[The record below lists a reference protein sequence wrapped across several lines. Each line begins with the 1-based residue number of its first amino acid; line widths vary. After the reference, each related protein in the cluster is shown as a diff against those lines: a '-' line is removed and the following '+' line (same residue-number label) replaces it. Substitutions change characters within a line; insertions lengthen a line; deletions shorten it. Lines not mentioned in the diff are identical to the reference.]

1 MACLRLKII
10 EDVDNDNDE
19 DDEEEEFF
27 GFATKETKSSG
38 FYEICGLLL
47 KPPTHYERRLLPFMQ
62 SFEFWDVNFF
72 LKNLFIIV
80 LLSRVQGFNNFQNI
94 FHVKKLLQS
103 YISPYNS
110 IKQNKNFISIHFHKM
125 LYTARKIFLFCFQK
139 YKSFLSDH
147 IDLGATAHGNWGR
160 KGRKGK
166 ELILNEE
173 EVEG

>member
-1 MACLRLKII
+1 MLSAKIQFQQLFRVS
-10 EDVDNDNDE
+10 ELWC
-19 DDEEEEFF
+19 
-27 GFATKETKSSG
+27 SG
-38 FYEICGLLL
+38 PLALMWSL
-47 KPPTHYERRLLPFMQ
+47 HYERRMLPFLQ
-62 SFEFWDVNFF
+62 SFEFWDVDFF
-72 LKNLFIIV
+72 SKNLFIIV
-80 LLSRVQGFNNFQNI
+80 LLSHVQRFNNLQNI

-139 YKSFLSDH
+139 YRSFLSDH
-147 IDLGATAHGNWGR
+147 IALGATAHGNWGR

>member
-1 MACLRLKII
+1 MKRHSFKVSPFCKKYYFLLG
-10 EDVDNDNDE
+10 DV
-19 DDEEEEFF
+19 
-27 GFATKETKSSG
+27 A
-38 FYEICGLLL
+38 IPLLL
-47 KPPTHYERRLLPFMQ
+47 APMYSVLIENNNGYRSRTATLWTEDAPILAK
-62 SFEFWDVNFF
+62 FWILRCRFF
-72 LKNLFIIV
+72 SKNLFIIV
-80 LLSRVQGFNNFQNI
+80 LLSHVQRFNNLQNI

-139 YKSFLSDH
+139 YRSFLSDH
-147 IDLGATAHGNWGR
+147 IALGATAHGNWGR

-166 ELILNEE
+166 KLILNEE